1 MLIWLDRD
9 LLTISPLLLE
19 ELSKTFEPV
28 TRKLS
33 PEIAKASDGEKITL
47 DERAFR
53 FQFNE
58 DEMAVEKTAEGIRK
72 FSADIVK
79 MELLIASRI

>member
-1 MLIWLDRD
+1 
-9 LLTISPLLLE
+9 LLE
-19 ELSKTFEPV
+19 ELSKSYEPI

-33 PEIAKASDGEKITL
+33 PEIAKASDAEKIAL

-53 FQFNE
+53 FEFNE
-58 DEMAVEKTAEGIRK
+58 DPMAIDKTAEGIRK

-79 MELLIASRI
+79 LEKLIASRI